1 MSSKK
6 QSKMGVVVRFLH
18 GALPWFL
25 LTILSGAMLTLCE
38 TVMPQIVSVTV
49 DSVIGDKPFT
59 LPDWIAFL
67 AGGQE
72 AFEFLRGQLGL
83 MAGIVIAVS
92 GFSFIFR
99 YVQRVSSAHGSETY
113 VKNMRDTLF
122 SHIQHLPF
130 SWHSANR
137 TGDIIQRCTSDV
149 ETVRNFVAGQL
160 LEVFNVLFHIVIS
173 LVFMYSMNVKIAI
186 VATVFMPIVFL
197 YSMFFHVKIA
207 DRFTEADEAEGV
219 MSTVA
224 QENLTGVRV
233 VRAFG
238 REKYE
243 RDKFEEKNSEFS
255 RLWVK
260 LGYLL
265 SWYWALGDAVSSF
278 QILTVIVMGVT
289 FAYHGN
295 ITAGQFIAFVAYN
308 SMLAW
313 RVRYLGRMV
322 SEMSKAG
329 VSLDRLN
336 YILGSEEEH
345 DRPVTKSADMSGD
358 IVFDHVSFGYTPDSE
373 TLHDVSFTIPGGST
387 FAILGGTG
395 SGKTTLV
402 HLLNRLYDLPE
413 EGGHISIG
421 GVDVA
426 DMKAAELREG
436 IGMVLQEPFLFSRT
450 IGENIAIARPDAGME
465 DIRAAS
471 RDACLDDSVTEFS
484 LGYDTMVG
492 ERGVTLSGGQKQR
505 AAIARMLVK
514 KTPIMVF
521 DDSLSA
527 VDTETDAKIREA
539 LSHHMSGATV
549 ILIAHRVTTLMGAD
563 QILVMDEG
571 RIAEQG
577 THEELMAKNGIYRH
591 VYDIQMAGA
600 KEAMDE

>member
-1 MSSKK
+1 MEKKSKGTK
-6 QSKMGVVVRFLH
+6 LITRFMP

-25 LTILSGAMLTLCE
+25 VTILASAMLTLCE
-38 TVMPQIVSVTV
+38 TVMPQIVSITV
-49 DSVIGDKPFT
+49 DSIIGTKAFS
-59 LPDWIAFL
+59 LPDWIVGL
-67 AGGQE
+67 LGGTQVLE
-72 AFEFLRGQLGL
+72 GLRGRLGL
-83 MAGIVIAVS
+83 MAGAVIIVA
-92 GFSFIFR
+92 GLSFLFR
-99 YVQRVSSAHGSETY
+99 YLQRVASARGSERY

-122 SHIQHLPF
+122 AHIQRLPF

-149 ETVRNFVAGQL
+149 ETVRTFVTGQL
-160 LEVFNVLFHIVIS
+160 IEVFSVLFHIVIS
-173 LVFMYSMNVKIAI
+173 LSFMYAMNVKIALA
-186 VATVFMPIVFL
+186 ATVFMPVVFL
-197 YSMFFHVKIA
+197 YSMYFHKKISS
-207 DRFTEADEAEGV
+207 RFTEADEAEGV

-238 REKYE
+238 RERYE
-243 RDKFEEKNSEFS
+243 KDKFEEKNSLFS
-255 RLWVK
+255 KLWIK

-278 QILTVIVMGVT
+278 QVLTVIVMGVT
-289 FAYHGN
+289 EAVAGG
-295 ITAGQFIAFVAYN
+295 ITAGQFIAFVSYN

-329 VSLDRLN
+329 VSLSRLD

-345 DRPVTKSADMSGD
+345 DRPITKTADMSGD
-358 IVFDHVSFGYTPDSE
+358 IVFDHVSFGYTPETE

-395 SGKTTLV
+395 SGKSTIM
-402 HLLNRLYDLPE
+402 HLLNRLYDIP
-413 EGGHISIG
+413 EGGGRITIG
-421 GVDVA
+421 GVDIA
-426 DMKAAELREG
+426 DMKASELREG

-450 IGENIAIARPDAGME
+450 IRENISIARPDATLG
-465 DIRAAS
+465 DIRAAAA
-471 RDACLDDSVTEFS
+471 DACLDDSVREFS
-484 LGYDTMVG
+484 LGYETMVG

-514 KTPIMVF
+514 KTPVMVF

-539 LSHHMSGATV
+539 LSRHMSDATV
-549 ILIAHRVTTLMGAD
+549 ILIAHRVTTLMSAD
-563 QILVMDEG
+563 RILVMDNG
-571 RIAEQG
+571 RVAEIG
-577 THEELMAKNGIYRH
+577 THDELMEKNGIYRH

-600 KEAMDE
+600 REAMDE

>member
-1 MSSKK
+1 METK
-6 QSKMGVVVRFLH
+6 QNKTRLITRFMP

-25 LTILSGAMLTLCE
+25 VTILCSAMLTLCE

-49 DSVIGDKPFT
+49 DSVIGAKPFT
-59 LPDWIAFL
+59 LPGWVADL
-67 AGGQE
+67 AGGAQALE
-72 AFEFLRGQLGL
+72 GLRGKLGL
-83 MAGIVIAVS
+83 MAAAVILVA
-92 GFSFIFR
+92 GLSFLFR
-99 YVQRVSSAHGSETY
+99 YLQRVASARGSERY

-122 SHIQHLPF
+122 SHIQRLPF

-149 ETVRNFVAGQL
+149 ETVRTFVTGQL
-160 LEVFNVLFHIVIS
+160 IEVFSVLFHIVIS
-173 LVFMYSMNVKIAI
+173 LSFMYAMNVKIALA
-186 VATVFMPIVFL
+186 ATIFMPVVFL
-197 YSMFFHVKIA
+197 YSMYFHKKISS
-207 DRFTEADEAEGV
+207 RFTEADEAEGV

-238 REKYE
+238 RERYE
-243 RDKFEEKNSEFS
+243 KDKFEEKNSLFS
-255 RLWVK
+255 KLWIK

-289 FAYHGN
+289 EAVGGG
-295 ITAGQFIAFVAYN
+295 ITAGQFIAFVSYN

-329 VSLDRLN
+329 VSLSRLD

-345 DRPVTKSADMSGD
+345 DRPVTKTADMSGD

-373 TLHDVSFTIPGGST
+373 TLHDVTFTIPGGST

-395 SGKTTLV
+395 SGKSTIM
-402 HLLNRLYDLPE
+402 HLLNRLYDIPE
-413 EGGHISIG
+413 GGGHITIG
-421 GVDVA
+421 GVDIA

-450 IGENIAIARPDAGME
+450 IRENIAIARSDATLE
-465 DIRAAS
+465 DVRAAS
-471 RDACLDDSVTEFS
+471 SDACLDESINEFS
-484 LGYDTMVG
+484 LGYETMVG

-514 KTPIMVF
+514 KTPVMVF

-539 LSHHMSGATV
+539 LARHMSGATV
-549 ILIAHRVTTLMGAD
+549 ILIAHRVTTLMSAD
-563 QILVMDEG
+563 CILVMDEG
-571 RIAEQG
+571 RVAEIG

-600 KEAMDE
+600 KEAMHE

>member
-1 MSSKK
+1 MGKKSSKTK
-6 QSKMGVVVRFLH
+6 LITRFMP

-25 LTILSGAMLTLCE
+25 ITILGSAMLTLCE
-38 TVMPQIVSVTV
+38 TIMPQIVSVTV
-49 DSVIGDKPFT
+49 DSVIGDKPFS
-59 LPDWIAFL
+59 LPDWVVGL
-67 AGGQE
+67 LGGSQALE
-72 AFEFLRGQLGL
+72 GLRGKLGL
-83 MAGIVIAVS
+83 MAAAVLIVA
-92 GFSFIFR
+92 GLSFIFR
-99 YVQRVSSAHGSETY
+99 YVQRVASARGSERY

-122 SHIQHLPF
+122 AHIQRLPF

-149 ETVRNFVAGQL
+149 ETVRTFVTGQL
-160 LEVFNVLFHIVIS
+160 LEVFSVLFHIIIS
-173 LVFMYSMNVKIAI
+173 LSFMYSMHVKIALA
-186 VATVFMPIVFL
+186 ATLFMPVVFL
-197 YSMFFHVKIA
+197 YSMYFHKKISS
-207 DRFTEADEAEGV
+207 RFTEADEAEGV

-238 REKYE
+238 RERYE
-243 RDKFEEKNSEFS
+243 KDKFEEKNSLFS
-255 RLWVK
+255 KLWIK

-278 QILTVIVMGVT
+278 QVLTVIVMGATEAVN
-289 FAYHGN
+289 GG
-295 ITAGQFIAFVAYN
+295 ITAGQFIAFVSYN

-329 VSLDRLN
+329 VSLGRLD
-336 YILGSEEEH
+336 YILSSKEEQ
-345 DRPVTKSADMSGD
+345 DRPVTKSGNLSGD

-395 SGKTTLV
+395 SGKSTIM
-402 HLLNRLYDLPE
+402 HLLNRLYEIPE
-413 EGGHISIG
+413 GCGRITIG
-421 GVDVA
+421 GVDIA
-426 DMKAAELREG
+426 DMKADELREG

-450 IGENIAIARPDAGME
+450 IRENIAIARPDATLE
-465 DIRAAS
+465 DVRAAAA
-471 RDACLDDSVTEFS
+471 DACLDESVNEFS

-514 KTPIMVF
+514 KTPVMVF

-539 LSHHMSGATV
+539 LSRHMSGATV
-549 ILIAHRVTTLMGAD
+549 ILIAHRVTTLMSAD
-563 QILVMDEG
+563 CILVMDNG
-571 RIAEQG
+571 RVAEIG
-577 THEELMAKNGIYRH
+577 THEELMKKDGIYRH
-591 VYDIQMAGA
+591 VYEIQMAGA
-600 KEAMDE
+600 REAMDE

>member
-1 MSSKK
+1 MEKKSKGTK
-6 QSKMGVVVRFLH
+6 LITRFMP

-25 LTILSGAMLTLCE
+25 VTILASAMLTLCE
-38 TVMPQIVSVTV
+38 TVMPQIVSITV
-49 DSVIGDKPFT
+49 DSIIGTKAFS
-59 LPDWIAFL
+59 LPDWIVGL
-67 AGGQE
+67 LGGTQVLE
-72 AFEFLRGQLGL
+72 GLRGRLGL
-83 MAGIVIAVS
+83 MAGAVIIVA
-92 GFSFIFR
+92 GLSFLFR
-99 YVQRVSSAHGSETY
+99 YLQRVASARGSERY

-122 SHIQHLPF
+122 AHIQRLPF

-149 ETVRNFVAGQL
+149 ETVRTFVTGQL
-160 LEVFNVLFHIVIS
+160 IEVFSVLFHIVIS
-173 LVFMYSMNVKIAI
+173 LSFMYAMNVKIALA
-186 VATVFMPIVFL
+186 ATVFMPVVFL
-197 YSMFFHVKIA
+197 YSMYFHKKISS
-207 DRFTEADEAEGV
+207 RFTEADEAEGV

-238 REKYE
+238 RERYE
-243 RDKFEEKNSEFS
+243 KDKFEEKNSLFS
-255 RLWVK
+255 KLWIK

-278 QILTVIVMGVT
+278 QVLTVIVMGVT
-289 FAYHGN
+289 EAVAGG
-295 ITAGQFIAFVAYN
+295 ITAGQFIAFVSYN

-329 VSLDRLN
+329 VSLSRLD

-345 DRPVTKSADMSGD
+345 DRPITQTAEMSGD
-358 IVFDHVSFGYTPDSE
+358 IVFDHVSFGYTPETE

-395 SGKTTLV
+395 SGKSTIM
-402 HLLNRLYDLPE
+402 HLLNRLYDIP
-413 EGGHISIG
+413 EGGGRITIG
-421 GVDVA
+421 GVDIA
-426 DMKAAELREG
+426 DMKASELREG

-450 IGENIAIARPDAGME
+450 IRENISIARPDATLG
-465 DIRAAS
+465 DIRAAAA
-471 RDACLDDSVTEFS
+471 DACLDDSVREFS
-484 LGYDTMVG
+484 LGYETMVG

-514 KTPIMVF
+514 KTPVMVF

-539 LSHHMSGATV
+539 LSRHMSDATV
-549 ILIAHRVTTLMGAD
+549 ILIAHRVTTLMSAD
-563 QILVMDEG
+563 RILVMDNG
-571 RIAEQG
+571 RVAEIG
-577 THEELMAKNGIYRH
+577 THDELMEKNGIYRH

-600 KEAMDE
+600 REAMDE

>member
-1 MSSKK
+1 MEKK
-6 QSKMGVVVRFLH
+6 QSKIGLITRFMPR
-18 GALPWFL
+18 AWPWFL
-25 LTILSGAMLTLCE
+25 VTILGSAMLTLCE

-49 DSVIGDKPFT
+49 DSVIGNAPFS
-59 LPDWIAFL
+59 LPEWMTGL
-67 AGGQE
+67 LGGTQILE
-72 AFEFLRGQLGL
+72 GLRGKLGL
-83 MAGIVIAVS
+83 MAAVVILVA
-92 GFSFIFR
+92 GLSFLFR
-99 YVQRVSSAHGSETY
+99 YLQRVASARGAERY

-122 SHIQHLPF
+122 AHIQRLPF
-130 SWHSANR
+130 SWHSENR

-149 ETVRNFVAGQL
+149 ETVRNFVTGQL
-160 LEVFNVLFHIVIS
+160 LEVFSVLFHIVIS
-173 LVFMYSMNVKIAI
+173 LSFMYSMNGKIAFA
-186 VATVFMPIVFL
+186 ATLFMPVVFL
-197 YSMFFHVKIA
+197 YSAYFQKKIS

-238 REKYE
+238 RERYE
-243 RDKFEEKNSEFS
+243 KDKFEEKNTNFS
-255 RLWVK
+255 KLWIK

-265 SWYWALGDAVSSF
+265 SWFWAMGDAVSMI
-278 QILTVIVMGVT
+278 QVLTVIVLGVT
-289 FAYHGN
+289 ESVKGG
-295 ITAGQFIAFVAYN
+295 ITAGQFIAFVSYT

-329 VSLDRLN
+329 VSLSRLN

-345 DRPVTKSADMSGD
+345 DRPVTKAADMSGD
-358 IVFDHVSFGYTPDSE
+358 IVFDHVSFGYNADTE
-373 TLHDVSFTIPGGST
+373 ILHDVSFRIPGGST

-395 SGKTTLV
+395 SGKSTV
-402 HLLNRLYDLPE
+402 MHLLNRLYDIPQ
-413 EGGHISIG
+413 GCGHISIG
-421 GVDVA
+421 GVDIA
-426 DMKAAELREG
+426 DMKADELREG

-450 IGENIAIARPDAGME
+450 IRENIAIAREDASL
-465 DIRAAS
+465 DDVRAAAA
-471 RDACLDDSVTEFS
+471 DACLDDSVNEFAA
-484 LGYDTMVG
+484 GYDTMVG

-539 LSHHMSGATV
+539 LARHMSGATV
-549 ILIAHRVTTLMGAD
+549 ILIAHRVTTLMSAD
-563 QILVMDEG
+563 CILVMDDG
-571 RIAEQG
+571 RVAEIG
-577 THEELMAKNGIYRH
+577 THEELMKKNGIYRH

-600 KEAMDE
+600 KEAMNE

>member
-1 MSSKK
+1 MEKK
-6 QSKMGVVVRFLH
+6 QSKTKLIMRFMH

-25 LTILSGAMLTLCE
+25 VTILASAMLTLCE

-49 DSVIGDKPFT
+49 DSVIGTKAFT
-59 LPDWIAFL
+59 LPGWTVGLF
-67 AGGQE
+67 GGAQALE
-72 AFEFLRGQLGL
+72 GLRGKLGL
-83 MAGIVIAVS
+83 MAAAVIIVA
-92 GFSFIFR
+92 GLSFLFR
-99 YVQRVSSAHGSETY
+99 YLLRVSSARGSERY
-113 VKNMRDTLF
+113 VKNMRDMLF
-122 SHIQHLPF
+122 SHIQRLPF

-149 ETVRNFVAGQL
+149 ETVRTFVTGQL
-160 LEVFNVLFHIVIS
+160 IEVFSVLFHIVIS
-173 LVFMYSMNVKIAI
+173 LSFMYSMNVKIA
-186 VATVFMPIVFL
+186 VAATVFMPVVFL
-197 YSMFFHVKIA
+197 YSMYFHGKISS
-207 DRFTEADEAEGV
+207 RFTEADEAEGV

-238 REKYE
+238 RERYE
-243 RDKFEEKNSEFS
+243 KDKFEEKNSLFS
-255 RLWVK
+255 KLWIK

-278 QILTVIVMGVT
+278 QILTVIVMGVHS
-289 FAYHGN
+289 AVGGD
-295 ITAGQFIAFVAYN
+295 ITAGQFIAFVSYN

-329 VSLDRLN
+329 VSLNRLD
-336 YILGSEEEH
+336 YILSSEEEH
-345 DRPVTKSADMSGD
+345 DRPVTKAADMSGD
-358 IVFDHVSFGYTPDSE
+358 IVFDHVSFGYTPETE

-395 SGKTTLV
+395 SGKSTIM
-402 HLLNRLYDLPE
+402 HLLNRLYDIPE
-413 EGGHISIG
+413 GCGRITIG
-421 GVDVA
+421 GVDIA
-426 DMKAAELREG
+426 DMKSSELREG

-450 IGENIAIARPDAGME
+450 IRENIAIARPDATLE
-465 DIRAAS
+465 DVRAAAA
-471 RDACLDDSVTEFS
+471 DACLDESVNEFS
-484 LGYDTMVG
+484 LGYETMVG

-514 KTPIMVF
+514 KTPVMVF

-539 LSHHMSGATV
+539 LSRHMSGSTV
-549 ILIAHRVTTLMGAD
+549 ILIAHRVTTLMSAD
-563 QILVMDEG
+563 RILVMDNG
-571 RIAEQG
+571 SVAEIG
-577 THEELMAKNGIYRH
+577 THDELMAKNGIYRH

-600 KEAMDE
+600 KEAMNE

>member
-1 MSSKK
+1 MGKKSSKTK
-6 QSKMGVVVRFLH
+6 LITRFMP

-25 LTILSGAMLTLCE
+25 ITILGSAMLTLCE
-38 TVMPQIVSVTV
+38 TIMPQIVSVTV
-49 DSVIGDKPFT
+49 DSVIGDKPFS
-59 LPDWIAFL
+59 LPDWVVGL
-67 AGGQE
+67 LGGSQALE
-72 AFEFLRGQLGL
+72 GLRGKLGL
-83 MAGIVIAVS
+83 MAAAVLIVA
-92 GFSFIFR
+92 GLSFVFR
-99 YVQRVSSAHGSETY
+99 YVQRVASARGSERY

-122 SHIQHLPF
+122 AHIQRLPF

-149 ETVRNFVAGQL
+149 ETVRTFVTGQL
-160 LEVFNVLFHIVIS
+160 LEVFSVLFHIIIS
-173 LVFMYSMNVKIAI
+173 LSFMYSMHGKIALA
-186 VATVFMPIVFL
+186 ATLFMPVVFL
-197 YSMFFHVKIA
+197 YSMYFHKKISS
-207 DRFTEADEAEGV
+207 RFTEADEAEGV

-238 REKYE
+238 RERYE
-243 RDKFEEKNSEFS
+243 KDKFEEKNSLFS
-255 RLWVK
+255 KLWIK

-278 QILTVIVMGVT
+278 QVLTVIVMGATEAVN
-289 FAYHGN
+289 GG
-295 ITAGQFIAFVAYN
+295 ITAGQFIAFVSYN

-329 VSLDRLN
+329 VSLGRLD
-336 YILGSEEEH
+336 YILSSKEEQ
-345 DRPVTKSADMSGD
+345 DRPVTKSGNLSGD
-358 IVFDHVSFGYTPDSE
+358 IVFDHVSFGYTSDSE

-395 SGKTTLV
+395 SGKSTIM
-402 HLLNRLYDLPE
+402 HLLNRLYEIPE
-413 EGGHISIG
+413 GCGRITIG
-421 GVDVA
+421 GVDIA
-426 DMKAAELREG
+426 DMKADELREG

-450 IGENIAIARPDAGME
+450 IRENIAIARPDATLE
-465 DIRAAS
+465 DVRAAAA
-471 RDACLDDSVTEFS
+471 DACLDESVNEFS

-514 KTPIMVF
+514 KTPVMVF

-539 LSHHMSGATV
+539 LSRHMSGATV
-549 ILIAHRVTTLMGAD
+549 ILIAHRVTTLMSAD
-563 QILVMDEG
+563 CILVMDNG
-571 RIAEQG
+571 RVAEIG
-577 THEELMAKNGIYRH
+577 THEELMKKDGIYRH
-591 VYDIQMAGA
+591 VYEIQMAGA
-600 KEAMDE
+600 REAMDE

>member
-1 MSSKK
+1 MEKKSKGTK
-6 QSKMGVVVRFLH
+6 LITRFMP

-25 LTILSGAMLTLCE
+25 VTILASAMLTLCE
-38 TVMPQIVSVTV
+38 TVMPQIVSITV
-49 DSVIGDKPFT
+49 DSIIGTKAFS
-59 LPDWIAFL
+59 LPDWVVGL
-67 AGGQE
+67 LGGTQVLE
-72 AFEFLRGQLGL
+72 GLRGRLGL
-83 MAGIVIAVS
+83 MAGAVIIVA
-92 GFSFIFR
+92 GLSFLFR
-99 YVQRVSSAHGSETY
+99 YLQRVASARGSERY

-122 SHIQHLPF
+122 AHIQRLPF

-149 ETVRNFVAGQL
+149 ETVRTFVTGQL
-160 LEVFNVLFHIVIS
+160 IEVFSVLFHIVIS
-173 LVFMYSMNVKIAI
+173 LSFMYAMNVKIALA
-186 VATVFMPIVFL
+186 ATVFMPVVFL
-197 YSMFFHVKIA
+197 YSMYFHKKISS
-207 DRFTEADEAEGV
+207 RFTEADEAEGV

-238 REKYE
+238 RERYE
-243 RDKFEEKNSEFS
+243 KDKFEEKNSLFS
-255 RLWVK
+255 KLWIK

-278 QILTVIVMGVT
+278 QVLTVIVMGVT
-289 FAYHGN
+289 EAVAGG
-295 ITAGQFIAFVAYN
+295 ITAGQFIAFVSYN

-329 VSLDRLN
+329 VSLSRLD

-345 DRPVTKSADMSGD
+345 DRPITKTADMSGD
-358 IVFDHVSFGYTPDSE
+358 IVFDHVSFGYTPETE

-395 SGKTTLV
+395 SGKSTIM
-402 HLLNRLYDLPE
+402 HLLNRLYDIP
-413 EGGHISIG
+413 EGGGRITIG
-421 GVDVA
+421 GVDIA
-426 DMKAAELREG
+426 DMKASELREG

-450 IGENIAIARPDAGME
+450 IRENISIARPDATLG
-465 DIRAAS
+465 DIRAAAA
-471 RDACLDDSVTEFS
+471 DACLDDSVREFS
-484 LGYDTMVG
+484 LGYETMVG

-514 KTPIMVF
+514 KTPVMVF

-539 LSHHMSGATV
+539 LSRHMSDATV
-549 ILIAHRVTTLMGAD
+549 ILIAHRVTTLMSAD
-563 QILVMDEG
+563 RILVMDNG
-571 RIAEQG
+571 RVAEIG
-577 THEELMAKNGIYRH
+577 THDELMEKNGIYRH

-600 KEAMDE
+600 REAMDE

>member
-1 MSSKK
+1 MEKKSKGTK
-6 QSKMGVVVRFLH
+6 LITRFMP

-25 LTILSGAMLTLCE
+25 VTILASAMLTLCE
-38 TVMPQIVSVTV
+38 TVMPQIVSITV
-49 DSVIGDKPFT
+49 DSIIGTKAFS
-59 LPDWIAFL
+59 LPDWVVGL
-67 AGGQE
+67 LGGTQVLE
-72 AFEFLRGQLGL
+72 GLRGRLGL
-83 MAGIVIAVS
+83 MAGAVIIVA
-92 GFSFIFR
+92 GLSFLFR
-99 YVQRVSSAHGSETY
+99 YLQRVASARGSERY

-122 SHIQHLPF
+122 AHIQRLPF

-149 ETVRNFVAGQL
+149 ETVRTFVTGQL
-160 LEVFNVLFHIVIS
+160 IEVFSVLFHIVIS
-173 LVFMYSMNVKIAI
+173 LSFMYAMNVKIALA
-186 VATVFMPIVFL
+186 ATVFMTVVFL
-197 YSMFFHVKIA
+197 YSMYFHKKISS
-207 DRFTEADEAEGV
+207 RFTEADEAEGV

-238 REKYE
+238 RERYE
-243 RDKFEEKNSEFS
+243 KDKFEEKNSLFS
-255 RLWVK
+255 KLWIK

-278 QILTVIVMGVT
+278 QVLTVIVMGVT
-289 FAYHGN
+289 EAVAGG
-295 ITAGQFIAFVAYN
+295 ITAGQFIAFVSYN

-329 VSLDRLN
+329 VSLSRLD

-345 DRPVTKSADMSGD
+345 DRPITKTADMSGD
-358 IVFDHVSFGYTPDSE
+358 IVFDHVSFGYTPETE

-395 SGKTTLV
+395 SGKSTIM
-402 HLLNRLYDLPE
+402 HLLNRLYDIP
-413 EGGHISIG
+413 EGGGRITIG
-421 GVDVA
+421 GVDIA
-426 DMKAAELREG
+426 DMKASELREG

-450 IGENIAIARPDAGME
+450 IRENISIARPDATLG
-465 DIRAAS
+465 DIRAAAA
-471 RDACLDDSVTEFS
+471 DACLDDSVREFS
-484 LGYDTMVG
+484 LGYETMVG

-514 KTPIMVF
+514 KTPVMVF

-539 LSHHMSGATV
+539 LSRHMSDATV
-549 ILIAHRVTTLMGAD
+549 ILIAHRVTTLMSAD
-563 QILVMDEG
+563 RILVMDNG
-571 RIAEQG
+571 RVAEIG
-577 THEELMAKNGIYRH
+577 THDELMEKNGIYRH

-600 KEAMDE
+600 REAMDE

>member
-1 MSSKK
+1 MEKK
-6 QSKMGVVVRFLH
+6 QSKIGLITRFMP
-18 GALPWFL
+18 GAWPWFL
-25 LTILSGAMLTLCE
+25 VTILGSAMLTLCE

-49 DSVIGDKPFT
+49 DSVIGNAPFT
-59 LPDWIAFL
+59 LPDWM
-67 AGGQE
+67 AGLVGGTQVLE
-72 AFEFLRGQLGL
+72 GLRGKLGL
-83 MAGIVIAVS
+83 MAAAVVLVA
-92 GFSFIFR
+92 GLSFLFR
-99 YVQRVSSAHGSETY
+99 YLQRVASARGSERY

-122 SHIQHLPF
+122 AHIQRLPF

-149 ETVRNFVAGQL
+149 ETVRTFVTGQL
-160 LEVFNVLFHIVIS
+160 LEVFSVLFHIVIS
-173 LVFMYSMNVKIAI
+173 LSFMYSMNGKIALA
-186 VATVFMPIVFL
+186 ATLFMPVVFL
-197 YSMFFHVKIA
+197 YSAYFQRKIS

-238 REKYE
+238 RERYE
-243 RDKFEEKNSEFS
+243 KDKFEEKNTYFS
-255 RLWVK
+255 KLWIK

-265 SWYWALGDAVSSF
+265 SWFWALGDAVSSI
-278 QILTVIVMGVT
+278 QVLTVIVLGVT
-289 FAYHGN
+289 EAVNGG
-295 ITAGQFIAFVAYN
+295 ITAGQFIAFVSYN

-329 VSLDRLN
+329 VSLSRLN

-345 DRPVTKSADMSGD
+345 DRPVTKTADMSGD
-358 IVFDHVSFGYTPDSE
+358 IVFDHVSFGYTSDTE
-373 TLHDVSFTIPGGST
+373 ILHDVSFRIPGGST

-395 SGKTTLV
+395 SGKSTV
-402 HLLNRLYDLPE
+402 MHLLNRLYDIPE
-413 EGGHISIG
+413 GCGHISIG
-421 GVDVA
+421 GVDIA
-426 DMKAAELREG
+426 DMKADELREG

-450 IGENIAIARPDAGME
+450 IRENIAIAREDASLD
-465 DIRAAS
+465 DIRAAAA
-471 RDACLDDSVTEFS
+471 DACLDDSVNEFAA
-484 LGYDTMVG
+484 GYDTMVG

-539 LSHHMSGATV
+539 LARHMSGATV
-549 ILIAHRVTTLMGAD
+549 ILIAHRVTTLMSAD
-563 QILVMDEG
+563 CILVMDDG
-571 RIAEQG
+571 RVAEIG
-577 THEELMAKNGIYRH
+577 THEELMKKNGIYRH

>member
-1 MSSKK
+1 MEKK
-6 QSKMGVVVRFLH
+6 QSKLKLIMRFMH
-18 GALPWFL
+18 NALPWFL
-25 LTILSGAMLTLCE
+25 VTILGSAMLTLCE

-49 DSVIGDKPFT
+49 DSVIGDSAFT
-59 LPDWIAFL
+59 LPDWVVNL
-67 AGGQE
+67 VGGTQVLE
-72 AFEFLRGQLGL
+72 GLRGKLGL
-83 MAGIVIAVS
+83 MAAAVVIVA
-92 GFSFIFR
+92 GLSFLFR
-99 YVQRVSSAHGSETY
+99 YVQRVATARGSERY
-113 VKNMRDTLF
+113 VKNIRDTLF
-122 SHIQHLPF
+122 AHIQRLPF
-130 SWHSANR
+130 SWHSVNR

-149 ETVRNFVAGQL
+149 ETVRTFVTGQL
-160 LEVFNVLFHIVIS
+160 LEVFSVLFHIVIS
-173 LVFMYSMNVKIAI
+173 LSFMYAMNVKIALA
-186 VATVFMPIVFL
+186 ATLFMPVVFL
-197 YSMFFHVKIA
+197 YSMYFQQRISS
-207 DRFTEADEAEGV
+207 RFTEADEAEGV

-243 RDKFEEKNSEFS
+243 KDKFEEKNSEFS

-265 SWYWALGDAVSSF
+265 SWYWALGDAVSSI

-289 FAYHGN
+289 EAVGGG
-295 ITAGQFIAFVAYN
+295 ITAGQFIAFVSYN

-329 VSLDRLN
+329 VSLNRLN
-336 YILGSEEEH
+336 YILSSEEEH
-345 DRPVTKSADMSGD
+345 DRPVTKTANMSGD
-358 IVFDHVSFGYTPDSE
+358 IVFDHVSFGYTKE
-373 TLHDVSFTIPGGST
+373 TEILHDVSFTIPGGST

-395 SGKTTLV
+395 SGKSTIM
-402 HLLNRLYDLPE
+402 HLLNRLYELPE
-413 EGGHISIG
+413 SSGRITIG
-421 GVDVA
+421 GVDIA
-426 DMKAAELREG
+426 DMKASELREG

-450 IGENIAIARPDAGME
+450 IQENIAIARPDATFE
-465 DIRAAS
+465 DVRAAAD
-471 RDACLDDSVTEFS
+471 DACLDESVSEFS

-514 KTPIMVF
+514 KTPVMVF

-539 LSHHMSGATV
+539 LSHHMSDATV
-549 ILIAHRVTTLMGAD
+549 ILIAHRVTTLMSAD
-563 QILVMDEG
+563 RILVMDNG
-571 RIAEQG
+571 RVAEIG

>member
-1 MSSKK
+1 MGKKSSKTK
-6 QSKMGVVVRFLH
+6 LITRFMP

-25 LTILSGAMLTLCE
+25 ITILGSAMLTLCE
-38 TVMPQIVSVTV
+38 TIMPQIVSVTV
-49 DSVIGDKPFT
+49 DSVIGDKPFS
-59 LPDWIAFL
+59 LPDWVVGL
-67 AGGQE
+67 LGGSQALE
-72 AFEFLRGQLGL
+72 GLRGKLGL
-83 MAGIVIAVS
+83 MAAAVLIVA
-92 GFSFIFR
+92 GLSFIFR
-99 YVQRVSSAHGSETY
+99 YVQRVASARGSERY
-113 VKNMRDTLF
+113 VKNMRDALF
-122 SHIQHLPF
+122 AHIQRLPF

-149 ETVRNFVAGQL
+149 ETVRTFVTGQL
-160 LEVFNVLFHIVIS
+160 LEVFSVLFHIIIS
-173 LVFMYSMNVKIAI
+173 LSFMYSMHVKIALA
-186 VATVFMPIVFL
+186 ATLFMPVVFL
-197 YSMFFHVKIA
+197 YSMYFHKKISS
-207 DRFTEADEAEGV
+207 RFTEADEAEGV

-238 REKYE
+238 RERYE
-243 RDKFEEKNSEFS
+243 KDKFEEKNSLFS
-255 RLWVK
+255 KLWIK

-278 QILTVIVMGVT
+278 QVLTVIVMGAAEAVN
-289 FAYHGN
+289 GG
-295 ITAGQFIAFVAYN
+295 ITAGQFIAFVSYN

-329 VSLDRLN
+329 VSLGRLD
-336 YILGSEEEH
+336 YILSSKEEQ
-345 DRPVTKSADMSGD
+345 DRPVTKSGNLSGD

-395 SGKTTLV
+395 SGKSTIM
-402 HLLNRLYDLPE
+402 HLLNRLYEIPE
-413 EGGHISIG
+413 GCGRITIG
-421 GVDVA
+421 GVDIA
-426 DMKAAELREG
+426 DMKADELREG

-450 IGENIAIARPDAGME
+450 IRENIAIARPDATLE
-465 DIRAAS
+465 DVRAAAA
-471 RDACLDDSVTEFS
+471 DACLDESVNEFS

-514 KTPIMVF
+514 KTPVMVF

-539 LSHHMSGATV
+539 LSRHMSGATV
-549 ILIAHRVTTLMGAD
+549 ILIAHRVTTLMSAD
-563 QILVMDEG
+563 CILVMDNG
-571 RIAEQG
+571 RVAEIG
-577 THEELMAKNGIYRH
+577 THEELMKKDGIYRH
-591 VYDIQMAGA
+591 VYEIQMAGA
-600 KEAMDE
+600 REAMDE